1 MKSTAKV
8 IAKPSTVKTIDA
20 TRELDSLRVTSL
32 YKNISLELDG
42 VIDSGK
48 AKEAI
53 FNSAFLAVAIKGTVT
68 RNLRRNKLAKAEPII
83 IHKMDYAS
91 PKFTAFENDLIK
103 CLLAKYVTL
112 PHTIKANKD
121 CKAIE
126 LKVNAATTTRIVA
139 AMQMTSSETK
149 ALPETDDKYRIR
161 VACRDWIKVAR
172 NRIINY
178 CKARLDADNNERLG
192 IKPKAKAKAKKGKAK
207 VDLANTGKGITL
219 DMVKMYI
226 QNGMAKLN
234 SKDDAMSYCDELEV
248 LIDSLREQVAKG
260 KAVQECEA

>member
-53 FNSAFLAVAIKGTVT
+53 YLSAFLAVAIKSTVT
-68 RNLRRNKLAKAEPII
+68 RNLRRSKLNKAEPIV

-112 PHTIKANKD
+112 PHTIKATKD

-139 AMQMTSSETK
+139 AMQMTSGEVK
-149 ALPETDDKYRIR
+149 ALPETDEKYRIR
-161 VACRDWIKVAR
+161 VSCRDWIKVAR

-192 IKPKAKAKAKKGKAK
+192 IKPKAKKGKAKTK

-219 DMVKMYI
+219 DMVKMYV
-226 QNGMAKLN
+226 QNGCAKLN
-234 SKDDAMSYCDELEV
+234 KDDAMSYCDEIET
-248 LIDSLREQVAKG
+248 LIDSLREQVKLG